1 MTVITI
7 DTDDKKEFAKAK
19 AIAKKEGWVV
29 NEKGPALPPLP
40 PPADGKVLAK
50 FISDFVKET
59 GGLKSFPKDASA
71 WQREIR
77 KDRKLFGR

>member
-7 DTDDKKEFAKAK
+7 DTDDKKELAKAK

-29 NEKGPALPPLP
+29 KEKGPALTPLP
-40 PPADGKVLAK
+40 PPADGKALAK
-50 FISDFVKET
+50 FISDFVKES
-59 GGLKSFPKDASA
+59 GGLKSFPKDVSA
-71 WQREIR
+71 WQREVR

>member
-7 DTDDKKEFAKAK
+7 DTDDKKELAKAK
-19 AIAKKEGWVV
+19 AIAKKEGWLLKE
-29 NEKGPALPPLP
+29 NKPGIRPLP
-40 PPADGKVLAK
+40 PPKDSKALAK

-59 GGLKSFPKDASA
+59 GGLTSFPKDASA
-71 WQREIR
+71 WQREVR